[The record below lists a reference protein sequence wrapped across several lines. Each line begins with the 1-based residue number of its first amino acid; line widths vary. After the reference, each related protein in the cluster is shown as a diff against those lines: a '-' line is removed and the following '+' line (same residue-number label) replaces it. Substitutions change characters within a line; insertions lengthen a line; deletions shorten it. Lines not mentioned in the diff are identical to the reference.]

1 MPRWLEQWISDEDE
15 RPLDCPFLLHNIA
28 RRQTGETRI
37 FGTTWPVR
45 AVADTTRLHY
55 MLPSKSNNFRHRRM
69 IFRMP
74 IGCREGGAPFSL
86 GARSRIALRRCCSRS
101 SIFCD

>member
-45 AVADTTRLHY
+45 AVADTTRMAQKRVDNVNIPLEAE
-55 MLPSKSNNFRHRRM
+55 NFGRDRQ
-69 IFRMP
+69 
-74 IGCREGGAPFSL
+74 L
-86 GARSRIALRRCCSRS
+86 CCSMLYLGGERH
-101 SIFCD
+101 DVRTA

>member
-45 AVADTTRLHY
+45 AVADTTRLHASFQEQQFQASEDD
-55 MLPSKSNNFRHRRM
+55 LQDANRVP
-69 IFRMP
+69 
-74 IGCREGGAPFSL
+74 
-86 GARSRIALRRCCSRS
+86 
-101 SIFCD
+101 